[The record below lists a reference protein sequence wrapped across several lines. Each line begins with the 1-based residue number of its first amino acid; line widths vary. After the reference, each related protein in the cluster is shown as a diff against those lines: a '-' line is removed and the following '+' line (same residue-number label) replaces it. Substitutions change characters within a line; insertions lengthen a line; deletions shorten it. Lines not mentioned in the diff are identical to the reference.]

1 MLLLGWK
8 LYLIGV
14 NFSIIGTIYCYYEG
28 YGIESYN
35 NAGKKKKSKEEN
47 RIKDKEENKS
57 KTLNQEINTL
67 DKYKKKK
74 FNSIYNYLF
83 RLNLVYKYNLQ

>member
-35 NAGKKKKSKEEN
+35 NAGKKKKVKK
-47 RIKDKEENKS
+47 RIVLK
-57 KTLNQEINTL
+57 I
-67 DKYKKKK
+67 KKKIK
-74 FNSIYNYLF
+74 VKL
-83 RLNLVYKYNLQ
+83 

>member
-35 NAGKKKKSKEEN
+35 NAGKKKKKKVKK
-47 RIKDKEENKS
+47 RIVLK
-57 KTLNQEINTL
+57 I
-67 DKYKKKK
+67 KKKIK
-74 FNSIYNYLF
+74 VKL
-83 RLNLVYKYNLQ
+83 